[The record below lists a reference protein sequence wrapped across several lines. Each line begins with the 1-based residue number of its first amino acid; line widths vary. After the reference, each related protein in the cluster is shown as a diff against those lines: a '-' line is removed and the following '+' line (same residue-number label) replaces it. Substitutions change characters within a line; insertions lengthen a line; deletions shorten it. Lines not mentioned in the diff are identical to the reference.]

1 MGRGFLIYLAA
12 VNLIALL
19 AYGADKVS
27 AKVGGRRIPERVLL
41 GLALLGGCCGA
52 GCGMVCF
59 RHKIRKP
66 GFRIIVPLA
75 LVLWTVLV
83 ILGYSGRLAGLIG

>member
-27 AKVGGRRIPERVLL
+27 AKVGGRRIPDRALL

-52 GCGMVCF
+52 GPAY
-59 RHKIRKP
+59 IRELRK
-66 GFRIIVPLA
+66 LLEA
-75 LVLWTVLV
+75 
-83 ILGYSGRLAGLIG
+83 S